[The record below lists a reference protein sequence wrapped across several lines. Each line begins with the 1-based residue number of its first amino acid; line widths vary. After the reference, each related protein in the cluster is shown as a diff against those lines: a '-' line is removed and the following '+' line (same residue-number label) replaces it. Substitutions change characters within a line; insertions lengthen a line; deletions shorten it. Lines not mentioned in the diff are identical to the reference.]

1 MDIAAGCLVF
11 SCSDVRGLER
21 EPREN
26 LTDRAGTLP
35 ATRTRVHAYTY
46 TPMTTEFDI
55 AISTITLH
63 LKNHWEKPAL
73 KSRSQAMAIHH
84 AHERSGYLQSI
95 QCRLAEYRR

>member
-1 MDIAAGCLVF
+1 
-11 SCSDVRGLER
+11 
-21 EPREN
+21 
-26 LTDRAGTLP
+26 
-35 ATRTRVHAYTY
+35 
-46 TPMTTEFDI
+46 MTTEFDI